1 MNRLDQVLQDEQVLA
16 NDMVVTAARPD
27 GSTVDLL
34 GLPFK
39 LSGTPGQPGDAPPE
53 PGQHN
58 EAVFADLLG
67 LSQDDIEG
75 LRKAGAIYAAKSPG
89 P

>member
-16 NDMVVTAARPD
+16 NDMVVPAALPD
-27 GSTVDLL
+27 GSTVNLL

-39 LSGTPGQPGDAPPE
+39 LSGTPGKPGTAPPE

-58 EAVFADLLG
+58 EMVLVEMLG
-67 LSQDDIEG
+67 LSPNEIQA
-75 LRKAGAIYAAKSPG
+75 LRDEGAI
-89 P
+89 